1 MRKSKLITLTLALA
15 LVLSTVFAGAENVF
29 AETNAT
35 PIDSK
40 AAVMKAF
47 AETDENT
54 VTAENRNTVT
64 SLTDYT
70 ISYGNGQLNGFKVTM
85 PVDGTLMIDIFAKNV
100 DSVAAIYTVDEND
113 QPGEMIGDPVNVPRA
128 ETTTDYY
135 ILSQRVKAGTYY
147 VVIGTQYN
155 TGASAYVSASYAP
168 AGTTVTPKAGK
179 NYYASNQKGKTRYFK
194 VKASSAGY
202 ITIDFPYG
210 SAGTKS
216 TYKVKLM
223 NSSKSKNLLKKT
235 VTVGSSKD
243 WVTYAAVPKGTYYVA
258 VTSSTDDWYAINL
271 KATKV
276 KENSGSSKSKA
287 KSISK
292 GGTKKGTVTVSQSS
306 SAADWYKIKVGSNQK
321 VFLDILTKTG
331 GASGGIRV
339 TVYSGSKKMGAAEFY
354 NSNDSESYA
363 GSLEL
368 FTTINGI
375 KMNYLQKGTYYI
387 KVTKYGSG
395 NGYYQIKWR

>member
-29 AETNAT
+29 AETNAA

-85 PVDGTLMIDIFAKNV
+85 PVDGTLMIDILASI

-113 QPGEMIGDPVNVPRA
+113 QPGEMIGAPINVLRA

-179 NYYASNQKGKTRYFK
+179 NYYASKIGR
-194 VKASSAGY
+194 ASCR
-202 ITIDFPYG
+202 
-210 SAGTKS
+210 
-216 TYKVKLM
+216 
-223 NSSKSKNLLKKT
+223 
-235 VTVGSSKD
+235 
-243 WVTYAAVPKGTYYVA
+243 
-258 VTSSTDDWYAINL
+258 
-271 KATKV
+271 
-276 KENSGSSKSKA
+276 E
-287 KSISK
+287 
-292 GGTKKGTVTVSQSS
+292 
-306 SAADWYKIKVGSNQK
+306 
-321 VFLDILTKTG
+321 
-331 GASGGIRV
+331 RV
-339 TVYSGSKKMGAAEFY
+339 
-354 NSNDSESYA
+354 
-363 GSLEL
+363 
-368 FTTINGI
+368 
-375 KMNYLQKGTYYI
+375 
-387 KVTKYGSG
+387 
-395 NGYYQIKWR
+395 

>member
-29 AETNAT
+29 AETNTA

-85 PVDGTLMIDIFAKNV
+85 PVEGTLMIDILASI

-113 QPGEMIGDPVNVPRA
+113 QPGEMIGDPINVPQA
-128 ETTTDYY
+128 ETDTDYY

-155 TGASAYVSASYAP
+155 TDASAYVSASYAP

-292 GGTKKGTVTVSQSS
+292 GSTKKGTVTVSQSS

-363 GSLEL
+363 GSLKL
-368 FTTINGI
+368 FTTI
-375 KMNYLQKGTYYI
+375 
-387 KVTKYGSG
+387 
-395 NGYYQIKWR
+395 YQIKWR

>member
-29 AETNAT
+29 AETNAA

-85 PVDGTLMIDIFAKNV
+85 PVDGTLMIDILASI

-243 WVTYAAVPKGTYYVA
+243 WV
-258 VTSSTDDWYAINL
+258 
-271 KATKV
+271 
-276 KENSGSSKSKA
+276 
-287 KSISK
+287 
-292 GGTKKGTVTVSQSS
+292 
-306 SAADWYKIKVGSNQK
+306 
-321 VFLDILTKTG
+321 
-331 GASGGIRV
+331 
-339 TVYSGSKKMGAAEFY
+339 
-354 NSNDSESYA
+354 
-363 GSLEL
+363 
-368 FTTINGI
+368 
-375 KMNYLQKGTYYI
+375 
-387 KVTKYGSG
+387 
-395 NGYYQIKWR
+395 

>member
-29 AETNAT
+29 AETNAA

>member
-29 AETNAT
+29 AETNTA

-54 VTAENRNTVT
+54 ITAKNRNTVT

-85 PVDGTLMIDIFAKNV
+85 PVDGTLMIDILASI

-113 QPGEMIGDPVNVPRA
+113 QPGEMIGAPINVLQA
-128 ETTTDYY
+128 GTATDYY

>member
-29 AETNAT
+29 AETNTA

-47 AETDENT
+47 AETDEET
-54 VTAENRNTVT
+54 VTAVNRNTT
-64 SLTDYT
+64 ALTDYPVY
-70 ISYGNGQLNGFKVTM
+70 YGNGYEGGINGFEVNM
-85 PVDGTLMIDIFAKNV
+85 PVDGTLMIDILANV
-100 DSVAAIYTVDEND
+100 DSVAAIFILNENN
-113 QPGEMIGDPVNVPRA
+113 QLERVGEGIEIPKATSNSP
-128 ETTTDYY
+128 YS
-135 ILSQRVKAGTYY
+135 ILSQRVKAGSYF
-147 VVIGTQYN
+147 VVIGTEYN
-155 TGASAYVSASYAP
+155 VDAYARISASYAP

-202 ITIDFPYG
+202 ITIDFPDG

-292 GGTKKGTVTVSQSS
+292 GSTKKGTVTVSQSS

-331 GASGGIRV
+331 GASGGVRV
-339 TVYSGSKKMGAAEFY
+339 TVYSGSKKMGTAEFY
-354 NSNDSESYA
+354 NSNDSETYA

-375 KMNYLQKGTYYI
+375 RMNYLQKGTYYI

>member
-29 AETNAT
+29 AETNAA

-54 VTAENRNTVT
+54 ITAKNRNTVT
-64 SLTDYT
+64 SLTDYP
-70 ISYGNGQLNGFKVTM
+70 ISYGNGQLSGFKVTM
-85 PVDGTLMIDIFAKNV
+85 PVEGTLMIDILASI

-113 QPGEMIGDPVNVPRA
+113 QPGEMIGAPINVLQA
-128 ETTTDYY
+128 GTATDYY

>member
-29 AETNAT
+29 AETNAA

-85 PVDGTLMIDIFAKNV
+85 PVDGTLMIDILASI

-271 KATKV
+271 KATRV

>member
-1 MRKSKLITLTLALA
+1 MRKSKLISLTLALA
-15 LVLSTVFAGAENVF
+15 LVLSTVFAGAESVF
-29 AETNAT
+29 AETNAA

-85 PVDGTLMIDIFAKNV
+85 PVAGTLMIDILASI

-113 QPGEMIGDPVNVPRA
+113 QPGEMIGEAITVPQA
-128 ETTTDYY
+128 ETTDDYY
-135 ILSQRVKAGTYY
+135 ILSQRVEAGTYY

-155 TGASAYVSASYAP
+155 TDASAYVSASYAP
-168 AGTTVTPKAGK
+168 AGTTVTPKTGK

-223 NSSKSKNLLKKT
+223 NSSKSKNLLKNT

-271 KATKV
+271 KATTV

-292 GGTKKGTVTVSQSS
+292 GSTKKGTVTVSQSS

-331 GASGGIRV
+331 GASGGVRV
-339 TVYSGSKKMGAAEFY
+339 TVYSGSKKMGTAEFY